1 MRWYTYDVH
10 ENIWFSRSRLHCPS
24 SSGILPPAQ
33 PWTSN
38 FKRTPYSVIIIN
50 NQLNFTKL
58 LNTICQKPNLKLNA
72 LNRASRFLSPEQYFQ
87 ITNAYI
93 KYIFNYCPLVWM
105 FCYQEIMHKMNKIH
119 KWFLHLS
126 VKDFKHD
133 FKDLLR
139 FFGDINPTKMCK
151 LIINWSI

>member
-10 ENIWFSRSRLHCPS
+10 ETIWFSRPQLHCPS
-24 SSGILPPAQ
+24 SSGIS
-33 PWTSN
+33 WTSN
-38 FKRTPYSVIIIN
+38 FKRTPYSVIN
-50 NQLNFTKL
+50 NQINFTKH

-72 LNRASRFLSPEQYFQ
+72 LNKAFRFLSPEQYFQ

-93 KYIFNYCPLVWM
+93 KYIFNYCPLVWR

-119 KWFLHLS
+119 KWFLHLL
-126 VKDFKHD
+126 VKNFKHD